1 MLIVLAILAFR
12 FHAGDPG
19 LAARSGA
26 ESRLAAIVTV
36 A

>member
-1 MLIVLAILAFR
+1 MVIVVAILAPR
-12 FHAGDPG
+12 LHAGDPRT
-19 LAARSGA
+19 AAVVGA